1 MPVLPHAISLSSV
14 LDQVGTYA
22 GIAAIVGV
30 GVLAALYAAQ
40 AREVKRL
47 RDWAGRSPERDAE
60 EQERV
65 SSQAAAATAAPA
77 TAATPA
83 AARPR
88 AAVPGQA
95 APGAPTPPPRPPVP
109 AAGARP
115 GV

>member
-30 GVLAALYAAQ
+30 GVLAALYFAQ

-65 SSQAAAATAAPA
+65 AGQAAAAAAAAPA
-77 TAATPA
+77 TTVA

-88 AAVPGQA
+88 AAVPGQPGQV
-95 APGAPTPPPRPPVP
+95 APGAPAPP
-109 AAGARP
+109 
-115 GV
+115 